1 MRIAGFLS
9 IILIAPLLTAGALR
23 AQDISSPG
31 QGLILAKQVCARCH
45 AVDKGSSASPAAG
58 APPFEEIA
66 NTPGMTATALSAAL
80 HTSHATMP
88 NLVLTAEESGNV
100 IAYILSLK
108 RDNR

>member
-1 MRIAGFLS
+1 MRTAGFLS
-9 IILIAPLLTAGALR
+9 IILIAPLAMAGPLR
-23 AQDISSPG
+23 AQDISTPG
-31 QGLILAKQVCARCH
+31 QGLVLAKQVCARCH
-45 AVDKGSSASPAAG
+45 AVEKGSTASPAAG
-58 APPFEEIA
+58 APRFEEIA

-88 NLVLTAEESGNV
+88 NLVLTADEAGNV